1 MKNEKA
7 YLKKMMFDDLEEEEI
22 QHRKAS
28 KSKMGSKPKPISK
41 KPQRKDKWDSLT

>member
-7 YLKKMMFDDLEEEEI
+7 YLKKMMFDDLEEEES
-22 QHRKAS
+22 QQRKTS
-28 KSKMGSKPKPISK
+28 KTKMGSKPKPISK

>member
-7 YLKKMMFDDLEEEEI
+7 YLKKMMFDDLEEEES
-22 QHRKAS
+22 QHRKTS
-28 KSKMGSKPKPISK
+28 KTKMGNKPKPISK

>member
-7 YLKKMMFDDLEEEEI
+7 YLKKMMFDDLEEET
-22 QHRKAS
+22 QHRKTS
-28 KSKMGSKPKPISK
+28 KTKMGSKPKPISK

>member
-7 YLKKMMFDDLEEEEI
+7 YLKKMMFDDLEEEEN
-22 QHRKAS
+22 QHRKSS
-28 KSKMGSKPKPISK
+28 KVKMGSKPKAISK

>member
-7 YLKKMMFDDLEEEEI
+7 YLKKMMFDEMEEEEN
-22 QHRKAS
+22 QHRKSS
-28 KSKMGSKPKPISK
+28 KTKMGNKPKPISK